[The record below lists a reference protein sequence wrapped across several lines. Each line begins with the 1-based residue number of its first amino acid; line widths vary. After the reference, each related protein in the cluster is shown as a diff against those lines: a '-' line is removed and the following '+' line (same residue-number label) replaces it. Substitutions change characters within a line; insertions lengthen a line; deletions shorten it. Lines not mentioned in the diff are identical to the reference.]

1 MDFENCKIKEK
12 NLKKKDKTRKCRKS
26 WSQKQ
31 QMVDNK
37 TIDPV
42 YIAGGFV

>member
-12 NLKKKDKTRKCRKS
+12 NIKKRQNQTAQKKLNHK
-26 WSQKQ
+26 KQ